1 MTELVKA
8 RAAIDIN
15 TFMLSGASKVRPYRR
30 LLSVTKCITK
40 SIIFII

>member
-15 TFMLSGASKVRPYRR
+15 TFMLSGASKVRPYIGVYFQSQNVSQN
-30 LLSVTKCITK
+30 L
-40 SIIFII
+40 